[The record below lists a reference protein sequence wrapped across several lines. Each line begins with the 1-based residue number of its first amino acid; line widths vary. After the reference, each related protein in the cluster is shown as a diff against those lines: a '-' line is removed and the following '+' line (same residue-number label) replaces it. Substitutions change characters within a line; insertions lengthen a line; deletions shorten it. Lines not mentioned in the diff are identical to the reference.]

1 MNSLQATT
9 RNTTTKGQVDQL
21 RKNGEVPAIVYGGKE
36 KNQKISLSKK
46 EIKFLIEKENFL
58 SNVLSLKLDGK
69 EQNVLPREVAFDT
82 VSDEPIH
89 IDFVRIVKVM
99 RL

>member
-36 KNQKISLSKK
+36 KIKKFHCQKKK
-46 EIKFLIEKENFL
+46 SNF
-58 SNVLSLKLDGK
+58 
-69 EQNVLPREVAFDT
+69 
-82 VSDEPIH
+82 
-89 IDFVRIVKVM
+89 
-99 RL
+99 

>member
-46 EIKFLIEKENFL
+46 EIKFLIEKEN
-58 SNVLSLKLDGK
+58 
-69 EQNVLPREVAFDT
+69 
-82 VSDEPIH
+82 
-89 IDFVRIVKVM
+89 
-99 RL
+99 